1 MYVRGIYLTVCLSG
15 SRKTRRYYDLK
26 KKETKV
32 NRAWLESGKEY
43 VLTSVN
49 HCRNVIFPLL
59 SSLFSGW
66 LLTWESN
73 ETFGVRTK
81 VIPIEVF
88 CIADSECV
96 IFTSICCLQE
106 GWPENISQLSDI
118 IYTVHVI
125 FLSGGKTRETI
136 EQLFCFLLSPLI
148 PTMKAITWK
157 SLLEIATQW

>member
-1 MYVRGIYLTVCLSG
+1 MVSKR
-15 SRKTRRYYDLK
+15 

-96 IFTSICCLQE
+96 IF
-106 GWPENISQLSDI
+106 
-118 IYTVHVI
+118 IYLHLLLTRGLARERLPTV
-125 FLSGGKTRETI
+125 
-136 EQLFCFLLSPLI
+136 
-148 PTMKAITWK
+148 
-157 SLLEIATQW
+157 

>member
-1 MYVRGIYLTVCLSG
+1 M
-15 SRKTRRYYDLK
+15 
-26 KKETKV
+26 
-32 NRAWLESGKEY
+32 
-43 VLTSVN
+43 LTSVN

-66 LLTWESN
+66 LLPWESN

-96 IFTSICCLQE
+96 MLFTSICCLQE

-125 FLSGGKTRETI
+125 FLLWQETRESI
-136 EQLFCFLLSPLI
+136 EQLFCFLLSPVI
-148 PTMKAITWK
+148 PIMEAITWK
-157 SLLEIATQW
+157 SLLVIAAQW